1 MEPNLLQQFRQQ
13 LATWIDLQMETRRL
27 PFQRLEICPR
37 LLTKQGRHVPDLVL
51 WINRDS
57 QLAGSMI
64 ILPKTVDAPL
74 LDKAVAMAE
83 ALGLGNFTTWA
94 AREVTIWQ
102 ITKGSPTPLHSFAL
116 PAAHRIVPDDFQNTL
131 NALLEKLKVISVTT
145 ALSAPEFTLHYYA
158 NLCLRNLQELAPGL
172 TVSARLTAGQTA
184 TDDWLELAPMAKAW
198 MSLWR
203 MLFLICTRHLPP
215 GLQPERLEQVMRYAL
230 ADVINS
236 NEQLACLEISRSEP
250 SLQDQDAVRL
260 HHLASRMRQ
269 LGWPRSKNQAIELVD
284 LLLSELAY
292 RYGLGLP
299 QLPWPTIHASLW
311 VNCTPGHTAADC
323 TLVVPRPCHAGWAV
337 HAALTESSPQRV
349 YEEDLFS
356 LLPKNQYASACAVL
370 TNTQRLDHKARESRL
385 IRLRQAWPNRRFDL
399 PNKTPAWLWEALF
412 LSGQTSG
419 NLSLVLPR
427 GWHKAPGVA
436 IFWSILNEHYQ
447 LTDVIGYANDRSALR
462 LLRSGGINEQ
472 VTVHLADTRFEIPS
486 AAVNGAAGNLQIWT
500 NVPKEIRDLLCDRGF
515 AVARAQWPDWTES
528 IDWGIFL
535 FLQTRLG
542 RYLWELCS
550 DRTELPD
557 LAETREA
564 VLNHGMLLPDENC
577 LARLSLSGSRL
588 SGEKPEQK
596 TLERELTSIFGVAPE
611 IPQPRAE
618 AVTKQPRTRRTGK
631 QQIEEII
638 EMVFVD
644 GVPQFPEHYLMNTY
658 RPELLHYK
666 LCGPLQVAEEFFDR
680 ISLYAPKTGQKIEV
694 SNRLV
699 AEALVLASHADRT
712 EVDLPKDETLLQ
724 SLLDRYR
731 DDLNRLW
738 DKLIKECRRT
748 EPHRQSAIRL
758 AQKIWRLQALPPNST
773 R

>member
-1 MEPNLLQQFRQQ
+1 
-13 LATWIDLQMETRRL
+13 
-27 PFQRLEICPR
+27 
-37 LLTKQGRHVPDLVL
+37 
-51 WINRDS
+51 
-57 QLAGSMI
+57 
-64 ILPKTVDAPL
+64 
-74 LDKAVAMAE
+74 
-83 ALGLGNFTTWA
+83 
-94 AREVTIWQ
+94 
-102 ITKGSPTPLHSFAL
+102 
-116 PAAHRIVPDDFQNTL
+116 
-131 NALLEKLKVISVTT
+131 
-145 ALSAPEFTLHYYA
+145 
-158 NLCLRNLQELAPGL
+158 
-172 TVSARLTAGQTA
+172 
-184 TDDWLELAPMAKAW
+184 
-198 MSLWR
+198 
-203 MLFLICTRHLPP
+203 
-215 GLQPERLEQVMRYAL
+215 
-230 ADVINS
+230 
-236 NEQLACLEISRSEP
+236 
-250 SLQDQDAVRL
+250 
-260 HHLASRMRQ
+260 
-269 LGWPRSKNQAIELVD
+269 
-284 LLLSELAY
+284 
-292 RYGLGLP
+292 
-299 QLPWPTIHASLW
+299 
-311 VNCTPGHTAADC
+311 
-323 TLVVPRPCHAGWAV
+323 
-337 HAALTESSPQRV
+337 
-349 YEEDLFS
+349 
-356 LLPKNQYASACAVL
+356 
-370 TNTQRLDHKARESRL
+370 
-385 IRLRQAWPNRRFDL
+385 
-399 PNKTPAWLWEALF
+399 
-412 LSGQTSG
+412 
-419 NLSLVLPR
+419 
-427 GWHKAPGVA
+427 
-436 IFWSILNEHYQ
+436 
-447 LTDVIGYANDRSALR
+447 
-462 LLRSGGINEQ
+462 
-472 VTVHLADTRFEIPS
+472 
-486 AAVNGAAGNLQIWT
+486 
-500 NVPKEIRDLLCDRGF
+500 
-515 AVARAQWPDWTES
+515 
-528 IDWGIFL
+528 
-535 FLQTRLG
+535 
-542 RYLWELCS
+542 LCS

-712 EVDLPKDETLLQ
+712 EVDLPKDEKLLQ

>member
-1 MEPNLLQQFRQQ
+1 MEPNFLQQFRQQ
-13 LATWIDLQMETRRL
+13 LATWIDQQMETQRL

-37 LLTKQGRHVPDLVL
+37 LLTKQGRQVPDLVL

-64 ILPKTVDAPL
+64 ILPKTVDALL

-158 NLCLRNLQELAPGL
+158 NLCLRNLQDLAPGL

-184 TDDWLELAPMAKAW
+184 TDDWLELAPMEKAW

-299 QLPWPTIHASLW
+299 QLPWPTIHTSLW

-337 HAALTESSPQRV
+337 HAALTESSPHRV
-349 YEEDLFS
+349 YEEDLFRS
-356 LLPKNQYASACAVL
+356 SRE
-370 TNTQRLDHKARESRL
+370 TNMH
-385 IRLRQAWPNRRFDL
+385 
-399 PNKTPAWLWEALF
+399 
-412 LSGQTSG
+412 
-419 NLSLVLPR
+419 
-427 GWHKAPGVA
+427 
-436 IFWSILNEHYQ
+436 
-447 LTDVIGYANDRSALR
+447 
-462 LLRSGGINEQ
+462 
-472 VTVHLADTRFEIPS
+472 
-486 AAVNGAAGNLQIWT
+486 
-500 NVPKEIRDLLCDRGF
+500 
-515 AVARAQWPDWTES
+515 
-528 IDWGIFL
+528 
-535 FLQTRLG
+535 
-542 RYLWELCS
+542 
-550 DRTELPD
+550 
-557 LAETREA
+557 
-564 VLNHGMLLPDENC
+564 
-577 LARLSLSGSRL
+577 
-588 SGEKPEQK
+588 
-596 TLERELTSIFGVAPE
+596 
-611 IPQPRAE
+611 
-618 AVTKQPRTRRTGK
+618 
-631 QQIEEII
+631 
-638 EMVFVD
+638 
-644 GVPQFPEHYLMNTY
+644 
-658 RPELLHYK
+658 
-666 LCGPLQVAEEFFDR
+666 
-680 ISLYAPKTGQKIEV
+680 
-694 SNRLV
+694 RLV
-699 AEALVLASHADRT
+699 RCSPTPRDSITRQESLA
-712 EVDLPKDETLLQ
+712 
-724 SLLDRYR
+724 
-731 DDLNRLW
+731 
-738 DKLIKECRRT
+738 
-748 EPHRQSAIRL
+748 
-758 AQKIWRLQALPPNST
+758 
-773 R
+773 